1 MSGTELLNEGTP
13 IPVKGGGT
21 VNMLFDM
28 YALVKLEEEFGGL
41 EALKDLLPSSKDGK
55 EAELKPGMFLNLMKL
70 FHLGLLHLGW
80 DFETACHAL
89 LPQHLQVYSNAL
101 GKELNFGGESN
112 AGGVSGDPK
121 SPGTNGTT

>member
-41 EALKDLLPSSKDGK
+41 NALKDLIPSSDDGEDVEL
-55 EAELKPGMFLNLMKL
+55 EAGMFTNLMKL

-89 LPQHLQVYSNAL
+89 LPQHLQVYLNAL
-101 GKELNFGGESN
+101 GKELNFGDGS
-112 AGGVSGDPK
+112 GGGSGDPK